1 MAGIDDRLTSGRA
14 IRNIRNMRKAGK
26 RYRVSATEAAK
37 NFGGIVDRVREHA
50 AIYLV
55 ERSGT
60 PVAEIRPTAGGP
72 ATVADLVALLRERAS
87 PLDRTFEHA
96 VKEGVKALNRREQPK
111 DPWAS

>member
-1 MAGIDDRLTSGRA
+1 M
-14 IRNIRNMRKAGK
+14 RNQSGK

-60 PVAEIRPTAGGP
+60 PVAEIRPTA
-72 ATVADLVALLRERAS
+72 
-87 PLDRTFEHA
+87 
-96 VKEGVKALNRREQPK
+96 
-111 DPWAS
+111 